1 MVFTEPCASF
11 CSSTTASSIVVA
23 WTHPI
28 EVCLLSELLIGDLGE
43 GELTVFTYDVC
54 YPLKRKPPILTAGLG
69 ALLVPFTITA
79 LHRLSFTAAIYA
91 LVIRAVVFAKPSQP
105 TIVRLARVLFA
116 VTTPRRP
123 LAFDAA
129 LLSTCVVA
137 AVGSPLTFGF
147 AVGCLA
153 VVCATEG

>member
-1 MVFTEPCASF
+1 MVS
-11 CSSTTASSIVVA
+11 
-23 WTHPI
+23 
-28 EVCLLSELLIGDLGE
+28 
-43 GELTVFTYDVC
+43 
-54 YPLKRKPPILTAGLG
+54 
-69 ALLVPFTITA
+69 FTIPT

-105 TIVRLARVLFA
+105 TIARLARVLFA
-116 VTTPRRP
+116 VATPRRL

-137 AVGSPLTFGF
+137 AVGSPLAFGF